1 MQQLYKEKIKNI
13 LCPVQKTVIL
23 IGSKWSLMILKEL
36 HNNKEPMR
44 FNQLMKVLKPISSK
58 TLSAKLKEL
67 ISFEIIYREIIPSTP
82 VNISYSLSEKGKD
95 LDHIFTAMAK
105 WSLKWH
111 GIE

>member
-1 MQQLYKEKIKNI
+1 
-13 LCPVQKTVIL
+13 
-23 IGSKWSLMILKEL
+23 MILKEL

-44 FNQLMKVLKPISSK
+44 FNQLMRVLKPISSK

-67 ISFEIIYREIIPSTP
+67 ISFEIVDRVIIPSTP
-82 VNISYSLSEKGKD
+82 ITINYSLSEKGKD
-95 LDHIFTAMAK
+95 LDSVFTALAK